1 MDTIKLSI
9 VTPNGEIFS
18 GDVKTVTL
26 PGKEGEFGV
35 LPNHA
40 SLVSALTVG
49 VIEIEKK
56 NATKEIIA
64 INWGHV
70 KVSEKAVDILVDG
83 AVSLSTDSSSD
94 ISAKLEEA
102 KKIDETVENKY
113 IDNNINY
120 KPIISGEEAFK
131 EIMKDIHKM
140 ESEK

>member
-9 VTPNGEIFS
+9 VTPNGEIFNS
-18 GDVKTVTL
+18 EVKSVTL

-56 NATKEIIA
+56 DALKEAVA

-70 KVSEKAVDILVDG
+70 KVSENSIDVLVDG
-83 AVSLSTDSSSD
+83 AVSLSNDEDSD
-94 ISAKLEEA
+94 ISEQLRLAKELVNSVKDSNVSMAAVES
-102 KKIDETVENKY
+102 KIN
-113 IDNNINY
+113 
-120 KPIISGEEAFK
+120 SF
-131 EIMKDIHKM
+131 
-140 ESEK
+140 SL

>member
-9 VTPNGEIFS
+9 VTPNGEIFNS
-18 GDVKTVTL
+18 EVKSVTL

-56 NATKEIIA
+56 DALKEAVA

-70 KVSEKAVDILVDG
+70 KVSEDSIDILVDG
-83 AVSLSTDSSSD
+83 AVSLSNDETSD
-94 ISAKLEEA
+94 ISEKLELA
-102 KKIDETVENKY
+102 KELVNSVKDSNVSMAAVESKIN
-113 IDNNINY
+113 
-120 KPIISGEEAFK
+120 SF
-131 EIMKDIHKM
+131 
-140 ESEK
+140 S

>member
-9 VTPNGEIFS
+9 VTPNGEIFD
-18 GDVKTVTL
+18 GDVKAVTL

-40 SLVSALTVG
+40 SLVSSLTVG

-102 KKIDETVENKY
+102 KKLVNSVKDSNVSMAAVEAK
-113 IDNNINY
+113 IN
-120 KPIISGEEAFK
+120 SFA
-131 EIMKDIHKM
+131 
-140 ESEK
+140 